1 KIWALGLK
9 KGKVERTM
17 SSKSSKHIAVE
28 PVSSV
33 SLPSKPFKSCFL
45 AFDGFWFVSAL
56 GCSIIESGLFFQH
69 EASRVLPPLQA
80 QMRRAGCRPVR
91 IVSLHGSKQAES
103 AEDANAPLPD
113 AAEVKETQGLRP
125 RVSAAQYFQ
134 TGRFWW
140 NGLKLMAQQT
150 WFMPT
155 IETRPKHGVRVIGN
169 ARTTGRA

>member
-1 KIWALGLK
+1 
-9 KGKVERTM
+9 M

-80 QMRRAGCRPVR
+80 QMRRA
-91 IVSLHGSKQAES
+91 A
-103 AEDANAPLPD
+103 DPL
-113 AAEVKETQGLRP
+113 GLFPCTAR
-125 RVSAAQYFQ
+125 
-134 TGRFWW
+134 
-140 NGLKLMAQQT
+140 NKLS
-150 WFMPT
+150 
-155 IETRPKHGVRVIGN
+155 RPKTQTRRCRTQRKSKRRKACVREFRPHNTFKPDVSGGT
-169 ARTTGRA
+169 A